1 MQQLI
6 NFVATLAI
14 AITGATAAEAQPSD
28 KPKNEATFRCD
39 SAASNECHFVL
50 YSSICKE
57 DASINGKTSLQCTQA
72 FLQEFTLKVGESKK
86 VSGLP
91 AGFKQCPVAPNQ
103 TAAFPSCA
111 K

>member
-1 MQQLI
+1 MLKHI

-14 AITGATAAEAQPSD
+14 AVTCATTEAAQPSD
-28 KPKNEATFRCD
+28 KVKNESTFSCD
-39 SAASNECHFVL
+39 SAPSNECHFVL
-50 YSSICKE
+50 YSSTCKE
-57 DASINGKTSLQCTQA
+57 DAPINGKASLQCTQA

-91 AGFKQCPVAPNQ
+91 AGFKQCPVAPKQ
-103 TAAFPSCA
+103 TATFPSCA